1 MVLERRPAALVPSA
15 RFRVARRRYDLQY
28 AQLYYQRLAS
38 LRPAVLAEAERRWG
52 TAARHV
58 GKVLD
63 VTVGERCVV
72 IGTVYMDMPLKP
84 NILDEVTS
92 EVRLLSAA
100 LARRAPRVA
109 GPSRHRCRRCPPSR
123 WSRAP
128 GQRYTVQAP
137 RRPKYVSDKDQAI
150 LEDESGRISLA
161 GDHIR
166 QAVICT
172 GVVCVV
178 PAVPRRFHTLTA
190 AAEAPPRPRVP
201 ANMSGVVMA
210 VLGEQQVGGVFLV
223 HDLAFAGLP
232 PQASL
237 PVATGPPQF
246 VAVLSGLQLGN
257 RSVPAHLPTQLVV
270 DWLCGE
276 LGSAEVGWDASP
288 ASYLRKARAR
298 CSPMRV
304 EMVVVVWGGARTVNR
319 TMRSRRPCPTPS
331 SQATCCGPTHRR
343 KRGRWRRYVSV
354 EPRARGAPGRRSL
367 IAVPLHPGGSPAAAR
382 SRPTAPTFC

>member
-190 AAEAPPRPRVP
+190 AAEAPPAP
-201 ANMSGVVMA
+201 GC
-210 VLGEQQVGGVFLV
+210 
-223 HDLAFAGLP
+223 LP
-232 PQASL
+232 TCQAWSW
-237 PVATGPPQF
+237 PSWA
-246 VAVLSGLQLGN
+246 SN
-257 RSVPAHLPTQLVV
+257 RSVASFWCTTLP
-270 DWLCGE
+270 
-276 LGSAEVGWDASP
+276 
-288 ASYLRKARAR
+288 LRAYRPR
-298 CSPMRV
+298 R
-304 EMVVVVWGGARTVNR
+304 
-319 TMRSRRPCPTPS
+319 RSRSPPGRLNSWPFCLAYSSATAACRRTCRRSWWSTGSVGSSAAPRWVGMRHPHPTS
-331 SQATCCGPTHRR
+331 AKH
-343 KRGRWRRYVSV
+343 
-354 EPRARGAPGRRSL
+354 APG
-367 IAVPLHPGGSPAAAR
+367 AHPCGSRWWWWCGGGQGR
-382 SRPTAPTFC
+382 